1 MVPSHEASE
10 NKPIAS
16 NDSAGGDAQRQPQR
30 VAIEI
35 DESRA
40 VALYANFCR
49 VNGTHEE
56 LILDFGLNAQP
67 IGIPSKPLVINQRI
81 VLNYFTAKRL
91 LQALHATIQHHETL
105 FGVIETDVQRR
116 IRPGSIP
123 GGTT

>member
-1 MVPSHEASE
+1 MLPPNDPSQ
-10 NKPIAS
+10 NKPTPTS
-16 NDSAGGDAQRQPQR
+16 DHSAGEAARQPQR
-30 VAIEI
+30 VSIEI

-56 LILDFGLNAQP
+56 LIMDFGLNAQP

-81 VLNYFTAKRL
+81 VLNYYTAKRL

-105 FGVIETDVQRR
+105 FGAIETDVQRR
-116 IRPGSIP
+116 IRPGTPQS
-123 GGTT
+123 

>member
-1 MVPSHEASE
+1 MLPSNEPSQNKPSSDAEQPAGEAS
-10 NKPIAS
+10 
-16 NDSAGGDAQRQPQR
+16 RQPQR

-40 VALYANFCR
+40 VALYSNFCR

-56 LILDFGLNAQP
+56 LIMDFGLNAQP
-67 IGIPSKPLVINQRI
+67 IGIPTKPLVINQRI
-81 VLNYFTAKRL
+81 VLNYYTAKRL

-116 IRPGSIP
+116 IRPGAAPS
-123 GGTT
+123 

>member
-1 MVPSHEASE
+1 MLPPNEPSQNKPSSDAEQPLGEAS
-10 NKPIAS
+10 
-16 NDSAGGDAQRQPQR
+16 RQPQR
-30 VAIEI
+30 VSIEI

-40 VALYANFCR
+40 VALYSNFCR

-56 LILDFGLNAQP
+56 LIMDFGLNAQP
-67 IGIPSKPLVINQRI
+67 IGIPTKPLVINQRI

-116 IRPGSIP
+116 IRPGTVQS
-123 GGTT
+123 